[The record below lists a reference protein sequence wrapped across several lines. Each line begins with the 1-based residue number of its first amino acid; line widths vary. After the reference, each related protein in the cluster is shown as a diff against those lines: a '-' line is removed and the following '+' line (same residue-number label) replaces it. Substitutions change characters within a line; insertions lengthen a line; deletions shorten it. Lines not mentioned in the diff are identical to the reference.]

1 MIQKHLQSPQI
12 LISNAFCQFVV
23 LLLSTFC
30 GFSTL
35 AGGFVFAFGNF
46 AYYCVILLNAP
57 LSNRDKKNLSAM
69 GYFSWEILIH
79 HHWHQKVWLSHWFAV
94 SGGKIISWH
103 GMNCLQKSKSK
114 LKSRIWFWKEYNYLE
129 QIYRVYRCRCSTHH
143 VLNFLNKNVSPPA
156 VCPDRRYAH
165 HSGRSGLWRY
175 WNKNRHITSQIDT
188 RAKLQM
194 ARKENKFHQNI
205 PRIMKNVQ
213 VWQKILD
220 IWSICPM
227 LSIYVTHLAYFQLFR
242 L

>member
-1 MIQKHLQSPQI
+1 MLSVNS
-12 LISNAFCQFVV
+12 LFCSSAHFVV
-23 LLLSTFC
+23 FPLWPQVLSWPLVTLLIIASSSSMLLWAIGIKKTFLQWVTFPGNLDSSSLTPEGLVVPLVC
-30 GFSTL
+30 SFRRQDNLL
-35 AGGFVFAFGNF
+35 AWHELFA
-46 AYYCVILLNAP
+46 
-57 LSNRDKKNLSAM
+57 NL
-69 GYFSWEILIH
+69 YE
-79 HHWHQKVWLSHWFAV
+79 
-94 SGGKIISWH
+94 
-103 GMNCLQKSKSK
+103 

-156 VCPDRRYAH
+156 VCPDRRYTH

-227 LSIYVTHLAYFQLFR
+227 LSIYVTHLAYFQLLR

>member
-1 MIQKHLQSPQI
+1 MIQKHQQSPQI

-35 AGGFVFAFGNF
+35 AAGFVFAFGNF

-57 LSNRDKKNLSAM
+57 LSNRDKKKPFCNGLLFLGNLDSLSLTPEGLVVPLVCSFRRQDNLLA
-69 GYFSWEILIH
+69 
-79 HHWHQKVWLSHWFAV
+79 WHELFA
-94 SGGKIISWH
+94 
-103 GMNCLQKSKSK
+103 NLYE
-114 LKSRIWFWKEYNYLE
+114 LKSHIWFWKEYNYLE
-129 QIYRVYRCRCSTHH
+129 QIYRVYGCRCSTHH

-156 VCPDRRYAH
+156 VCPDRRYTH

-175 WNKNRHITSQIDT
+175 WNKNGHITSQIDT

-227 LSIYVTHLAYFQLFR
+227 LSIYVTHLAYFQLLR

>member
-1 MIQKHLQSPQI
+1 MLSVNS
-12 LISNAFCQFVV
+12 LFCSSAHFVV
-23 LLLSTFC
+23 FPLWPQVLSLPLVTLLIIASSSSMLLWAIGIKKKPFC
-30 GFSTL
+30 NGLLFLGNLDSSSLTPEGLVVPLVCSFRRQDNLL
-35 AGGFVFAFGNF
+35 AWHELFA
-46 AYYCVILLNAP
+46 
-57 LSNRDKKNLSAM
+57 NL
-69 GYFSWEILIH
+69 YE
-79 HHWHQKVWLSHWFAV
+79 
-94 SGGKIISWH
+94 
-103 GMNCLQKSKSK
+103 

-129 QIYRVYRCRCSTHH
+129 QIYRVSRCRCSTHH

-156 VCPDRRYAH
+156 VCPDRRYTD

-227 LSIYVTHLAYFQLFR
+227 LSIYVTHLAYFQLFQ